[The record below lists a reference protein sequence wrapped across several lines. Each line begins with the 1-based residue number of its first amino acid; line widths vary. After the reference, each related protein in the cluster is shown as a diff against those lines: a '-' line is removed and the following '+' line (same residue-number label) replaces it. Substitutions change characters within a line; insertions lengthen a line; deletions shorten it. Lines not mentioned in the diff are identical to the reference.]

1 MKKEEMEEVFERVRK
16 FLNNE
21 KEKKFQ
27 IILSNG
33 EIEWLEKNLYESD
46 VQVEITSK
54 KNLSK
59 GRIKITLMK
68 MWKGL
73 CL

>member
-1 MKKEEMEEVFERVRK
+1 MKKEEIEVVFKRVRN

-21 KEKKFQ
+21 KEEKFQ

-33 EIEWLEKNLYESD
+33 EIEWLEKYLYESD

-59 GRIKITLMK
+59 GRMKVTLEK
-68 MWKGL
+68 M
-73 CL
+73 

>member
-68 MWKGL
+68 M
-73 CL
+73 